1 MKLFYIY
8 TMKSSLNIL
17 FLTIFLMFSCQT
29 KQMKKVSK
37 QKENKSLKQLSFSA
51 EDYTLK
57 VKNLLLDSIE
67 NESFKLRKQL
77 TSEDVSKKVIQ
88 FTIDTFKINQY
99 TKRKMI
105 YFYTTNGM
113 NMVVNEETHRYDSLM
128 NVYYFKLKNE
138 LSTKDQQIL
147 KSAQLSWLNYRDKE
161 LDLIGLLRDEKY
173 SGGGTIQ
180 SNLFTGMHNSLV
192 IQRTIELFEHYSG
205 VEKY

>member
-1 MKLFYIY
+1 
-8 TMKSSLNIL
+8 MKSIHNIFFLTL
-17 FLTIFLMFSCQT
+17 FLVFSCQT
-29 KQMKKVSK
+29 NKMDKVSQQEDDKPSK
-37 QKENKSLKQLSFSA
+37 QTNFTA

-57 VKNLLLDSIE
+57 VQTLLLDSIE
-67 NESFKLRKQL
+67 NESVELRKQL
-77 TSEDVSKKVIQ
+77 KIDEEYEKVIQ

-128 NVYYFKLKNE
+128 NVYYTKLKNE

-147 KSAQLSWLNYRDKE
+147 KNAQLSWMNYRDKE

-180 SNLFTGMHNSLV
+180 SNIYTGMHNSLV
-192 IQRTIELFEHYSG
+192 IQRTIELFEHYNG
-205 VEKY
+205 VCKE

>member
-1 MKLFYIY
+1 
-8 TMKSSLNIL
+8 MKSTRNIFFFTL
-17 FLTIFLMFSCQT
+17 FLVFSCQT
-29 KQMKKVSK
+29 KKMDKVYQNEDATPSK
-37 QKENKSLKQLSFSA
+37 QTNFTAEN
-51 EDYTLK
+51 YTLN
-57 VKNLLLDSIE
+57 VKTLLLDSIE

-77 TSEDVSKKVIQ
+77 KSDEEYEKVIQ

-113 NMVVNEETHRYDSLM
+113 NMVVNEETNRYDSLM
-128 NVYYFKLKNE
+128 NVYYTKLKNE

-180 SNLFTGMHNSLV
+180 SNLYTGMHNSLV

-205 VEKY
+205 VENY

>member
-1 MKLFYIY
+1 
-8 TMKSSLNIL
+8 MKSIHNIFFLTL
-17 FLTIFLMFSCQT
+17 FLVFSCQT
-29 KQMKKVSK
+29 NKMDKVSQQEDDKPSK
-37 QKENKSLKQLSFSA
+37 QTNFTA

-57 VKNLLLDSIE
+57 VQTLLLDSIE
-67 NESFKLRKQL
+67 NESVELRKQL
-77 TSEDVSKKVIQ
+77 KIDEEYEKVIQ

-128 NVYYFKLKNE
+128 NVYYTKLKNE

-147 KSAQLSWLNYRDKE
+147 KNAQLSWMNYRDKE

-180 SNLFTGMHNSLV
+180 SNIYTGMHNSLV
-192 IQRTIELFEHYSG
+192 IQRTIELFEHYNG
-205 VEKY
+205 VYKE

>member
-1 MKLFYIY
+1 
-8 TMKSSLNIL
+8 MKSTRNIFFFTL
-17 FLTIFLMFSCQT
+17 FLVFSCQT
-29 KQMKKVSK
+29 KKMEKVSQNEDAKPSK
-37 QKENKSLKQLSFSA
+37 QTNFTA

-57 VKNLLLDSIE
+57 VKTLLLDSIE
-67 NESFKLRKQL
+67 NESLNLRKQL
-77 TSEDVSKKVIQ
+77 KSDEEYEKVIQ

-128 NVYYFKLKNE
+128 NVYYTKLKNE

-180 SNLFTGMHNSLV
+180 SNLYTGMHNSLV
-192 IQRTIELFEHYSG
+192 IQRTIELFEHYNG
-205 VEKY
+205 VYK

>member
-1 MKLFYIY
+1 
-8 TMKSSLNIL
+8 MKSTRNIFFFTL
-17 FLTIFLMFSCQT
+17 FLVFSCQT
-29 KQMKKVSK
+29 NKMDKVSQQEDDKPSK
-37 QKENKSLKQLSFSA
+37 QTNFTA

-57 VKNLLLDSIE
+57 VQTLLLDSIE
-67 NESFKLRKQL
+67 NESVELRKQL
-77 TSEDVSKKVIQ
+77 KIDEEYEKVIQ

-128 NVYYFKLKNE
+128 NVYYTKLKNE

-147 KSAQLSWLNYRDKE
+147 KNAQLSWMNYRDKE

-180 SNLFTGMHNSLV
+180 SNIYTGMHNSLV
-192 IQRTIELFEHYSG
+192 IQRTIELFEHYNG
-205 VEKY
+205 VYKE

>member
-1 MKLFYIY
+1 
-8 TMKSSLNIL
+8 MKSTRNIFFFTL
-17 FLTIFLMFSCQT
+17 FLVLSCQT
-29 KQMKKVSK
+29 KKMEKESQNEDATPSK
-37 QKENKSLKQLSFSA
+37 QTNFTAEN
-51 EDYTLK
+51 YTLN
-57 VKNLLLDSIE
+57 VKTLLLDSIE

-77 TSEDVSKKVIQ
+77 KSDEEYEKVIQ

-128 NVYYFKLKNE
+128 NVYYTKLKNE

-180 SNLFTGMHNSLV
+180 SNLYTGMHNSLV
-192 IQRTIELFEHYSG
+192 IQRTIELFEHYNG
-205 VEKY
+205 VYKY

>member
-1 MKLFYIY
+1 ME
-8 TMKSSLNIL
+8 
-17 FLTIFLMFSCQT
+17 
-29 KQMKKVSK
+29 KVSQNEDAKPSK
-37 QKENKSLKQLSFSA
+37 QTNFTA

-57 VKNLLLDSIE
+57 VKTLLLDSIE
-67 NESFKLRKQL
+67 NESLNLRKQL
-77 TSEDVSKKVIQ
+77 KSDEEYEKVIQ

-147 KSAQLSWLNYRDKE
+147 KIAQLSWLNYRDKE

>member
-1 MKLFYIY
+1 
-8 TMKSSLNIL
+8 MKSTHNIFLFTL
-17 FLTIFLMFSCQT
+17 FLVFSCQT
-29 KQMKKVSK
+29 NTMDKVSQQEDDKTSK
-37 QKENKSLKQLSFSA
+37 QTNFTA

-67 NESFKLRKQL
+67 NESVELRKQL
-77 TSEDVSKKVIQ
+77 EIDEEYEKVIQ

-128 NVYYFKLKNE
+128 NVYYTKLKNE

-147 KSAQLSWLNYRDKE
+147 KNAQLSWMNYRDKE

-180 SNLFTGMHNSLV
+180 SNIYTGMHNSLV
-192 IQRTIELFEHYSG
+192 IQRIIELFEHYNG
-205 VEKY
+205 VYK

>member
-1 MKLFYIY
+1 
-8 TMKSSLNIL
+8 MKSTRNIFFFTL
-17 FLTIFLMFSCQT
+17 FLVFSCQT
-29 KQMKKVSK
+29 KKMDKVYQNEDANKPSK
-37 QKENKSLKQLSFSA
+37 QTNFTAEN
-51 EDYTLK
+51 YTLN
-57 VKNLLLDSIE
+57 VKTLLLDSIE

-77 TSEDVSKKVIQ
+77 KSDEEYEKVIQ

-128 NVYYFKLKNE
+128 NVYYTKLKNE
-138 LSTKDQQIL
+138 LSIKDQQIL

-180 SNLFTGMHNSLV
+180 SNLYTGMHNSLV
-192 IQRTIELFEHYSG
+192 IQRTIELFEHYNG
-205 VEKY
+205 VYK